1 MSKNFK
7 NVCFIV
13 TVWYF
18 AVAGEN
24 ITTENDNK
32 YLNNFVNISNLQPEL
47 IEYYDLDV
55 SEDGYTS
62 SIPPEIYPDPEGVLI
77 SKKIPFKKDPPRR
90 PTIGGNLVERND
102 DLKEHDTIDNIMYI
116 YYGSV
121 GTMRKSLGGS
131 IIIVGAV
138 FALAAQILAIVLSLL
153 RNRRFRRQN
162 DLATISLNLLSTLCA
177 SNFVFIVGVQASK
190 TLFKC
195 EMIAVLLHYFHL
207 STSLW
212 GLSHSYTIYDFI
224 INDNAPNLKYHNL
237 VAYVGSAVYV
247 MLSFLVSS
255 SSFEVVDYCWMS
267 VARGMI
273 VNFMIPISVLIVAT
287 TVLGTLSLRSVA
299 SKQREVIVESIE
311 NILEKCQHVSAV
323 IPTME
328 KCCDEMDKVCDT
340 DLKRVDFYDSK
351 FDLGALSIADLS
363 LQSSTDSQD
372 YAEFKH
378 ACMFSLFFQPAFAV
392 CWFLGV
398 VALENRESC
407 VMPVAFIIVSNI
419 LNWYILYQSSSI
431 CPVII
436 TASNSHSQSV
446 SAVQF
451 ESNSNNNDDTNQ
463 PTSGMDT
470 IPLLCSVTTGNN
482 PINSN
487 PNVDDLFG
495 NGTLCGQL
503 NSWETSMENVNLDCI
518 STISN

>member
-7 NVCFIV
+7 NVCYIV

-24 ITTENDNK
+24 ITTENDNR

-62 SIPPEIYPDPEGVLI
+62 SIPPEIYPDPESVQI
-77 SKKIPFKKDPPRR
+77 SKKILLTEDERR
-90 PTIGGNLVERND
+90 PIISKNLAERND
-102 DLKEHDTIDNIMYI
+102 DLKEHDTIDNHH
-116 YYGSV
+116 V
-121 GTMRKSLGGS
+121 H
-131 IIIVGAV
+131 
-138 FALAAQILAIVLSLL
+138 LL
-153 RNRRFRRQN
+153 RIGGNDAKESGWNRFRRQN

-255 SSFEVVDYCWMS
+255 ASYEVIDYCWMS

-273 VNFMIPISVLIVAT
+273 VNFMIPISALIVAT

-323 IPTME
+323 IPTVE
-328 KCCDEMDKVCDT
+328 KCCDEMDKQVCDT

-451 ESNSNNNDDTNQ
+451 ESNSNNNDDANQ

-470 IPLLCSVTTGNN
+470 IPLLCSVTTGN